1 MIGRI
6 PLEGIPLALS
16 CSASSRLCADS
27 LDRWAWGPSLKP
39 GGDVRHAVAKIDHRG
54 AQRAQRNY
62 SAFGAPSAQSLFLCA
77 LCILCGEASSAG
89 HGLHRPIS
97 KPEPI
102 GVHPP
107 LRSPLRRGKSAAKTS
122 SPLGM
127 GSIDLAAGWTPVGN
141 LSLISR
147 FVPVLK
153 TRTFRLQTGTK
164 PVRCSF
170 IARSRGLD

>member
-54 AQRAQRNY
+54 HREHR
-62 SAFGAPSAQSLFLCA
+62 GTIPPSARPA
-77 LCILCGEASSAG
+77 RNRSSSV
-89 HGLHRPIS
+89 LS
-97 KPEPI
+97 
-102 GVHPP
+102 V
-107 LRSPLRRGKSAAKTS
+107 S
-122 SPLGM
+122 SVVKLPPLGM
-127 GSIDLAAGWTPVGN
+127 GSIVQFQSPSPLAFTRLCEVRFGGESLRRKPPLGMGSIVHSLISSPAPVGN

-153 TRTFRLQTGTK
+153 TRTFRL
-164 PVRCSF
+164 
-170 IARSRGLD
+170 